1 MTAFGIVKVKLAGA
15 AANAASVV
23 RWEVLKLPNRK
34 SAVRIAQVRSY
45 ERECVKHALSS

>member
-1 MTAFGIVKVKLAGA
+1 MTAFGIVKVKLARA

-34 SAVRIAQVRSY
+34 SAMRIAQVRSY
-45 ERECVKHALSS
+45 EREWVKHALSS